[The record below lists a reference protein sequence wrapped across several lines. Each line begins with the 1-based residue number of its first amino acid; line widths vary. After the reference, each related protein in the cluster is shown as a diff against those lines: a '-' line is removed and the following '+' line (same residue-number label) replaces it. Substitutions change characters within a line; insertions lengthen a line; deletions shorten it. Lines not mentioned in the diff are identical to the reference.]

1 MDYQYGHF
9 NAAGDEFIV
18 TDPATPRAFD
28 NFIWN
33 ESVFANIWQTGVG
46 CFDYQ
51 IGDKEAVQLYTG
63 NGRVC
68 DFDIFG
74 RDTLM
79 NRLVYIRDNQ
89 NGAFWNL
96 NWEPVCAPCDRF
108 ACTHGLGYSTIESE
122 TNGIRSSMRIFVPA
136 GSDPVELWTLRFRNN
151 SGSRRTLSVFA
162 YNQMQFRYKWGFDS
176 YGDMLF
182 RSSHFDSQLNAVIA
196 SKHPYVRPHDY
207 LTACLT
213 SDEPI
218 ARWDGTRA
226 AFTGLYG
233 TLKDPQAVVNG
244 RCTNTPGSS
253 DATITAAQYDFVLEP
268 GEEKEISVLI
278 AVVKDEAGIA
288 AFRGKYLGHFEEYFA
303 ELRARKQA
311 MSRRFTVH
319 TPDPHLDRMLNY
331 WIKEQASFGAAWC
344 RWGWNGYR
352 DIVQHGFGVSSLD
365 PARTRTIILEALRY
379 QYPDGLALRGWNPV
393 DTKPYSDSALWL
405 AFTLVHYLRETADD
419 SILSERIPFYQ
430 SEEVASVQEHIDRA
444 LDFLETHKGSH
455 GLCLIKF
462 GDWNDSLTAV
472 GREGRGES
480 VWLSE
485 AYAEALSRLAQV
497 MRGLGQPEKAD
508 DYEARRARIS
518 AAVNATAWDGE
529 WYLRCFDDNGIPVG
543 THLDKEGQ
551 LFSES
556 QGWALISGIA
566 DKGRAEKLLASCKKL
581 LQTPQGFKLLAP
593 TYTRIDD
600 RVGRISSMEPG
611 ICENGTIYSHI
622 NIWLILGM
630 LCCGLSEEA
639 YAAFRRFTS
648 GYISGPEDKKLRCPP
663 YIYANG
669 YYGPDHRNNAW
680 QMEFTWI
687 TGSISWILNVLM
699 NDFLGV
705 SPELSG
711 LRIRPC
717 IPADWKEYEVVRQ
730 FRGAEY
736 RITVRNPD
744 GLTSGRVRLTVDGK
758 ELDGDLIPAF
768 ADGVHEVAA
777 AICKEE

>member
-1 MDYQYGHF
+1 MRDQYGHF

-51 IGDKEAVQLYTG
+51 IGQNEAVQLYTG

-89 NGAFWNL
+89 SGEFWNL
-96 NWEPVCAPCDRF
+96 NWEPVCAPYTRF
-108 ACTHGLGYSTIESE
+108 ACTHGLGYTRIESE
-122 TNGIRSSMRIFVPA
+122 TNGIFSSMRIFVPA

-151 SGSRRTLSVFA
+151 SPKRRSLSAFA

-182 RSSHFDSQLNAVIA
+182 RSSYFSAELNAVVA

-207 LTACLT
+207 LTAYLT
-213 SDEPI
+213 SDEPV

-233 TLKDPQAVVNG
+233 SLGNPRAVAEG

-253 DATITAAQYDFVLEP
+253 DATITAAQYDFSLDP
-268 GEEKEISVLI
+268 GEEKEISILI
-278 AVVKDEAGIA
+278 AVVKDETGIA
-288 AFRGKYLGHFEEYFA
+288 AFREKYLGHFEKYFA
-303 ELRARKQA
+303 ELRARKKA

-365 PARTRTIILEALRY
+365 PARTRAIILEALRY

-405 AFTLVHYLRETADD
+405 AFTIAHYLRETADL
-419 SILSERIPFYQ
+419 SILGERVPFYQ
-430 SEEVASVQEHIDRA
+430 SGESAAVQEHIDRT
-444 LDFLETHKGSH
+444 LDFLENHKGSH

-480 VWLSE
+480 IWLSE
-485 AYAEALSRLAQV
+485 AYAEALARLA
-497 MRGLGQPEKAD
+497 RILRELGQEEKAA
-508 DYEARRARIS
+508 DYEARRARI
-518 AAVNATAWDGE
+518 AAAINASAWDGE
-529 WYLRCFDDNGIPVG
+529 WYLRCFDDNGAPIG
-543 THLDKEGQ
+543 THLDGEGQ

-556 QGWALISGIA
+556 QGWALIAGIA
-566 DKGRAEKLLASCKKL
+566 DKERAEKLLASCKKL

-593 TYTRIDD
+593 TYTKIDGRI
-600 RVGRISSMEPG
+600 GRISSMEPG

-630 LCCGLSEEA
+630 LRCGLSEEA
-639 YAAFRRFTS
+639 YAAFRRFTP
-648 GYISGPEDKKLRCPP
+648 GYFSGPEDHKLRCPP
-663 YIYANG
+663 YVYANG

-699 NDFLGV
+699 NDFLGI
-705 SPELSG
+705 SPELAG
-711 LRIRPC
+711 LRVRPC
-717 IPADWKEYEVVRQ
+717 IPADWKEYAVTRQ

-768 ADGVHEVAA
+768 SDGIHEVDAVL
-777 AICKEE
+777 CKEE